1 MTTTEIREVGSV
13 PNTAA
18 EILSAV
24 QGLAPS
30 LRARSVEIEEARRM
44 PADIVEMLR
53 AAGVFRMGFSAEFG
67 GPNLTSMEQ
76 TRVLEEL
83 ARADASVGWCGM
95 IGMDSGLY
103 SAYLTPDAVR
113 ELFPTP
119 DTITGGMVQPNGR
132 AERVPG
138 GYMLTGKYS
147 LGSGITHAD
156 RISAGALT
164 CTDGQ
169 VDINPTGNPNWIVT
183 VLAPE
188 DVKMIDTWNST
199 GLAGSGSIHYEVNG
213 VFVPEQHVF
222 NFSRPKS
229 RSGPLSAPDALMR
242 KMPGVPLGTARAA
255 LDYARAVI
263 SEKTNSQTGQ
273 AWKDHYR
280 AQFVLGQCE
289 MDYLTIRHAVY
300 GSLEH
305 KWQLLNGDVTYP
317 DLTPDERV
325 GSVLIALKAFRE
337 SLSIVRRLY
346 DLLATASIYKPS
358 LLDRSMRDLTTMCQ
372 HVMAQDVI
380 VQSAGA
386 HFLGGEPG
394 FPFALGITE

>member
-1 MTTTEIREVGSV
+1 VTTTETREVGSV

-199 GLAGSGSIHYEVNG
+199 GLAGSGSIHYEVDG

-305 KWQLLNGDVTYP
+305 KWQLLNGDATYP

>member
-305 KWQLLNGDVTYP
+305 KWQLLNGDATYP

>member
-1 MTTTEIREVGSV
+1 M
-13 PNTAA
+13 
-18 EILSAV
+18 
-24 QGLAPS
+24 
-30 LRARSVEIEEARRM
+30 
-44 PADIVEMLR
+44 
-53 AAGVFRMGFSAEFG
+53 
-67 GPNLTSMEQ
+67 
-76 TRVLEEL
+76 
-83 ARADASVGWCGM
+83 
-95 IGMDSGLY
+95 
-103 SAYLTPDAVR
+103 
-113 ELFPTP
+113 
-119 DTITGGMVQPNGR
+119 
-132 AERVPG
+132 
-138 GYMLTGKYS
+138 
-147 LGSGITHAD
+147 
-156 RISAGALT
+156 
-164 CTDGQ
+164 
-169 VDINPTGNPNWIVT
+169 
-183 VLAPE
+183 
-188 DVKMIDTWNST
+188 
-199 GLAGSGSIHYEVNG
+199 
-213 VFVPEQHVF
+213 
-222 NFSRPKS
+222 
-229 RSGPLSAPDALMR
+229 
-242 KMPGVPLGTARAA
+242 PLGTARAA

-305 KWQLLNGDVTYP
+305 KWQLLNGDATYP

>member
-1 MTTTEIREVGSV
+1 MTSTEIREVGCV

-30 LRARSVEIEEARRM
+30 LRARSIEIEEARRL

-138 GYMLTGKYS
+138 GYMLTGRYS
-147 LGSGITHAD
+147 MGSGITHAD

-164 CTDGQ
+164 CTDGR
-169 VDINPTGNPNWIVT
+169 VDINPTGNPNWIVA

-305 KWQLLNGDVTYP
+305 KWQLLKGDAAYP

>member
-1 MTTTEIREVGSV
+1 MTTTETREVGSV

-199 GLAGSGSIHYEVNG
+199 GLAGSGSIHYEVDG

-305 KWQLLNGDVTYP
+305 KWQLLNGDATYP